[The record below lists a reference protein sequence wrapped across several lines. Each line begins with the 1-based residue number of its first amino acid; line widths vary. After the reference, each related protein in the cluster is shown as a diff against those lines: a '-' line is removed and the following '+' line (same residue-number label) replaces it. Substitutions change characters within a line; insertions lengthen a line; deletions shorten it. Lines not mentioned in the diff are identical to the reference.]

1 MIALLDLMLFTI
13 TVIFWRDFM
22 FIERVYDK
30 RNAGGLAKARE
41 FILVGMAKRVQS
53 AVASSARVQLRQ
65 LAILHPFSVHITRKK

>member
-13 TVIFWRDFM
+13 TVIFRWDFM

-30 RNAGGLAKARE
+30 RNAGGLARARA
-41 FILVGMAKRVQS
+41 FILVGMTKLVQS

-65 LAILHPFSVHITRKK
+65 FAILRPFSVRIPRKK